1 MIYVTLGMNGNTPK
15 MHLFTNLDR
24 ANEFISYNN
33 GFLNTTCLTLNGKD
47 VLNNRRA
54 IR

>member
-1 MIYVTLGMNGNTPK
+1 MFYVTLGMNGNAPK
-15 MHLFTNLDR
+15 PHLFLNRER

-33 GFLNTTCLTLNGKD
+33 SFQNTTCLTLNGKD